1 MRFFSVERR
10 RTVPFSQRGSL
21 AFVFCFIST
30 SHAVFVIIRA
40 TPAGTPFI
48 IRATPAGAATIARA
62 TPAASIAT
70 RRAFTITRAAFAHV
84 TVVFLKKAVF
94 AT

>member
-1 MRFFSVERR
+1 MQFFSVERCR
-10 RTVPFSQRGSL
+10 PALFSQQGSL
-21 AFVFCFIST
+21 AFIFCFIST
-30 SHAVFVIIRA
+30 SHAFVIIRV

-48 IRATPAGAATIARA
+48 IRATPTGAATIARA